1 MFTRTYGVM
10 YQKNA
15 QVFQNYFKDLQVYY
29 DKGVL
34 NPVDS
39 TNSFFNTLYQKMF
52 QVLLSFI
59 VQNLFFE
66 TLRFIGLLRRQQALT
81 TKIFAGSKRS
91 VQFRRALPVLRVG
104 EHGHVAALR
113 RRAAQARLVC
123 QAVAGGGSGSRQ
135 GAEDRTRDRQP
146 DDQGENLRG
155 IHSST
160 SKANKQGLLL
170 Y

>member
-66 TLRFIGLLRRQQALT
+66 QALT

-113 RRAAQARLVC
+113 RRAAQARLVR

-160 SKANKQGLLL
+160 SKANMQGLLL

>member
-52 QVLLSFI
+52 QVLLSKFI
-59 VQNLFFE
+59 
-66 TLRFIGLLRRQQALT
+66 
-81 TKIFAGSKRS
+81 
-91 VQFRRALPVLRVG
+91 
-104 EHGHVAALR
+104 H
-113 RRAAQARLVC
+113 
-123 QAVAGGGSGSRQ
+123 
-135 GAEDRTRDRQP
+135 
-146 DDQGENLRG
+146 
-155 IHSST
+155 
-160 SKANKQGLLL
+160 
-170 Y
+170 

>member
-66 TLRFIGLLRRQQALT
+66 QALT

-155 IHSST
+155 FIHLRAKLT
-160 SKANKQGLLL
+160 SKGCCFTK
-170 Y
+170 